1 MRILKRNLSFFLLA
15 LGLSV
20 PAADAASAAEA
31 GAQDAT
37 SRQATPRPEDQTRR
51 PAQQG
56 QSQQGQKNQENPY
69 AARFQQLDR
78 NKDGVVS
85 RSEWPLAPESFNV
98 VDRDK
103 DGRLTRGELL
113 VPNVGPGYRLG
124 PSIQELEA
132 QRQIREREIRLQ
144 QERARIGVVP
154 RGDVLNR
161 LTPYEQSRLQRLDRN
176 RDSRLSRH
184 EWPGSRD
191 IFFRLDRNRDGFV
204 TPNEVR

>member
-1 MRILKRNLSFFLLA
+1 MRILKRNLPFFLLA
-15 LGLSV
+15 LALSV
-20 PAADAASAAEA
+20 PAVDTAAAA
-31 GAQDAT
+31 GAQED
-37 SRQATPRPEDQTRR
+37 QPRRSAQQDQTR
-51 PAQQG
+51 QG
-56 QSQQGQKNQENPY
+56 QNNRENPY
-69 AARFQQLDR
+69 AARFQQLDQ

-85 RSEWPLAPESFNV
+85 RSEWPLAPASFDV
-98 VDRDK
+98 VDSDK
-103 DGRLTRGELL
+103 DGRLTKSELL

-132 QRQIREREIRLQ
+132 QRQIREREIRAQ
-144 QERARIGVVP
+144 QERARIGVIP

-191 IFFRLDRNRDGFV
+191 VFNRLDRNRDGFV
-204 TPNEVR
+204 TLNEVR

>member
-1 MRILKRNLSFFLLA
+1 MQTLKRNLPFFLLA
-15 LGLSV
+15 LALSA
-20 PAADAASAAEA
+20 PAVDAAAAEA
-31 GAQDAT
+31 GA
-37 SRQATPRPEDQTRR
+37 REATPSEEKQNTR
-51 PAQQG
+51 
-56 QSQQGQKNQENPY
+56 ENPY
-69 AARFQQLDR
+69 VARFQQLDQ

-85 RSEWPLAPESFNV
+85 RSEWPLEPKSFDV

-103 DGRLTRGELL
+103 DGRLTKSELL

-124 PSIQELEA
+124 PSLQELDA
-132 QRQIREREIRLQ
+132 QRQIREREIRAQ

-161 LTPYEQSRLQRLDRN
+161 LTPYEQSQLQRLDRN

-191 IFFRLDRNRDGFV
+191 VFNRLDRNRDGFV
-204 TPNEVR
+204 TQSEVRR

>member
-1 MRILKRNLSFFLLA
+1 MRTLKRNLPFFLLVLA
-15 LGLSV
+15 LSV
-20 PAADAASAAEA
+20 PAVDAAAAE
-31 GAQDAT
+31 GAQ
-37 SRQATPRPEDQTRR
+37 EDQPRR
-51 PAQQG
+51 
-56 QSQQGQKNQENPY
+56 ENPY
-69 AARFQQLDR
+69 AARFQQLDQ

-85 RSEWPLAPESFNV
+85 RSEWPLEPESFDV

-103 DGRLTRGELL
+103 DGRLTKSELL
-113 VPNVGPGYRLG
+113 VPNVSPGHRLG

-132 QRQIREREIRLQ
+132 QRQIRELENRLR
-144 QERARIGVVP
+144 QERARIGVIP

-191 IFFRLDRNRDGFV
+191 IFIRLDRNRDGFV

>member
-1 MRILKRNLSFFLLA
+1 MQTLKRNLPFFLLA
-15 LGLSV
+15 LALSL
-20 PAADAASAAEA
+20 PAVDAATAAEA

-37 SRQATPRPEDQTRR
+37 PGREDQTRR
-51 PAQQG
+51 QTRQG
-56 QSQQGQKNQENPY
+56 QNSRENPY
-69 AARFQQLDR
+69 AARFQQLDT

-85 RSEWPLAPESFNV
+85 RSEWPLEPESFDV

-103 DGRLTRGELL
+103 DGRLTKSELM

-124 PSIQELEA
+124 PSLQELEA
-132 QRQIREREIRLQ
+132 QRQIREREIRAQ
-144 QERARIGVVP
+144 QERSRIGVIP

-176 RDSRLSRH
+176 YDSRLSRH

-191 IFFRLDRNRDGFV
+191 VFNRLDRNRDGFV
-204 TPNEVR
+204 TPNEVRR

>member
-1 MRILKRNLSFFLLA
+1 MRTLKRNLPFFLLTLA
-15 LGLSV
+15 LSV
-20 PAADAASAAEA
+20 PAVDAAAEA
-31 GAQDAT
+31 GAQE
-37 SRQATPRPEDQTRR
+37 STPRQVTPSQEDQPRR

-56 QSQQGQKNQENPY
+56 QNNRENPY
-69 AARFQQLDR
+69 AARFQQLDQ

-85 RSEWPLAPESFNV
+85 RSEWPLEPKSFDV

-103 DGRLTRGELL
+103 DGRLTKSELL

-124 PSIQELEA
+124 PSVQELDA
-132 QRQIREREIRLQ
+132 QRQIREREIRAQ
-144 QERARIGVVP
+144 QERARLGVIP

-161 LTPYEQSRLQRLDRN
+161 LTPYEQHRLLTLDRN

-191 IFFRLDRNRDGFV
+191 IFIRLDRNRDGFV
-204 TPNEVR
+204 TLNEVR

>member
-1 MRILKRNLSFFLLA
+1 MRILKRNLPFVLLA
-15 LGLSV
+15 LALSV
-20 PAADAASAAEA
+20 PAAHAATAAQE

-37 SRQATPRPEDQTRR
+37 PRNDR
-51 PAQQG
+51 
-56 QSQQGQKNQENPY
+56 ENPY
-69 AARFQQLDR
+69 AARFQQLDQ
-78 NKDGVVS
+78 NKDGVVT
-85 RSEWPLAPESFNV
+85 RAEWPLEPKSFDV
-98 VDRDK
+98 VDRDQ
-103 DGRLTRGELL
+103 DGRLTRSELL

-144 QERARIGVVP
+144 QERARIGVIP

-176 RDSRLSRH
+176 HDSRLSRH

-191 IFFRLDRNRDGFV
+191 VFLRLDRNRDGYV
-204 TPNEVR
+204 TPSEVR